1 MDGHTELKKGRVAF
15 KLINWSDNISNV
27 LNSKNFLSRGP
38 KHFSYGATVS
48 AKYTFTR
55 VTRGLSCSW
64 RKPAIFTIMKQ
75 FFQNDSVD
83 P

>member
-48 AKYTFTR
+48 AKYTFTSYKGIKLFMEEACNFHYNE
-55 VTRGLSCSW
+55 T
-64 RKPAIFTIMKQ
+64 IFSK
-75 FFQNDSVD
+75 
-83 P
+83 